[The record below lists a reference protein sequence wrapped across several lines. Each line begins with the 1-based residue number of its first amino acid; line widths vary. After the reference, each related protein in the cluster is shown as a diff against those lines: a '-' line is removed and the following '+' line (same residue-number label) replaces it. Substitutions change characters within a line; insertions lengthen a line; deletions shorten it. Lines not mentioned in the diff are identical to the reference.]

1 MFTFYDINDLLLL
14 HLARILPSIDVPILV
29 AEGKL
34 KRHVAQVIMRVKDIQ
49 QKGLVNIISLDDPG
63 FDFVLTNRKQYRAA
77 GSSVLEMF
85 YMCKTNH
92 ATIVVDQDETMIRD
106 LANTFGI
113 NVCTLDEFNLAT
125 VNNQEYFQFINEMKK
140 ERMNQ

>member
-14 HLARILPSIDVPILV
+14 HLTRILPSIDVPILV

-34 KRHVAQVIMRVKDIQ
+34 KRHMSQVIMRVRDIQ
-49 QKGLVNIISLDDPG
+49 QKGLVKIISLDDPG
-63 FDFVLTNRKQYRAA
+63 FDFVLTHRKQYRAA
-77 GSSVLEMF
+77 GTSVLEMF

-92 ATIVVDQDETMIRD
+92 ATIVLDQEESMIRS
-106 LANTFGI
+106 LASTFGV

-125 VNNQEYFQFINEMKK
+125 VNNQEYFQFIIDMKK
-140 ERMNQ
+140 DRLNQ